1 MKQLAVVSGKGGTGK
16 TSITAS
22 FAALARSALLADC
35 DVDAADLH
43 LILTPTVRE
52 KEDFSGSRKAV
63 MDPEKCTRCG
73 MCEEVCRFNAIREL
87 VIDPYACEGCS
98 VCTVVCPGDAIAM
111 EDADTGEVYVS
122 DTRHGSLVHARLNI
136 GEEAGGK
143 LVARVRARA
152 RELAEANDK
161 PLVIIDGPPGIGCA
175 VIAAIANTD
184 LVLAVAEPTRSGL
197 HDVQRVV
204 EVARH
209 FGITPALCINKAD
222 LNQDITCELKEWA
235 KENDVMVVGELPY
248 DNVVTEAMVA
258 GKAVV
263 EHAPEH
269 ALSRELTTMWVRLLA
284 MLELGELF
292 HGPRGPDAAPFR
304 KVAGEGR

>member
-16 TSITAS
+16 TSVTAS

-43 LILTPTVRE
+43 LILSPTVRE

-63 MDPEKCTRCG
+63 MDTKKCTRCG
-73 MCEEVCRFNAIREL
+73 ICEEACRFNAIREL
-87 VIDPYACEGCS
+87 VIDPYACEGCG
-98 VCTVVCPGDAIAM
+98 VCVVVCPDGAIAM

-122 DTRHGSLVHARLNI
+122 DTRHSAMVHARLNI

-143 LVARVRARA
+143 LVSRVRAKTRA
-152 RELAEANDK
+152 LAEASDK
-161 PLVIIDGPPGIGCA
+161 ALAIIDGPPGIGCA

-204 EVARH
+204 GVARH
-209 FGITPALCINKAD
+209 FSITPALCINKSD
-222 LNQDITCELKEWA
+222 LNPDITCELKEWA

-258 GKAVV
+258 EKAVV
-263 EHAPEH
+263 EHVPEH
-269 ALSRELTTMWVRLLA
+269 PITREITTMWVRLLT
-284 MLELGELF
+284 ML
-292 HGPRGPDAAPFR
+292 
-304 KVAGEGR
+304 